1 MKCPFDLPVK
11 KVKSNIGTYYVIEN
25 RTGAER
31 EIGFDLPKKQADYI
45 VQAINSHEKF
55 KIALENI
62 VSLET
67 ECCPR
72 CEGSGRL
79 WADGKAH
86 HQHEQVDTISCGNC
100 GGSGRI
106 LPEDAQVIA
115 SKALK
120 EVGENQ

>member
-1 MKCPFDLPVK
+1 MKLPLHPK
-11 KVKSNIGTYYVIEN
+11 DSW
-25 RTGAER
+25 
-31 EIGFDLPKKQADYI
+31 EIIDEDGKYICLAVNTPDRDYI
-45 VQAINSHEKF
+45 IKVVNSHVQAINSHEKF